1 MKKSIKKALKL
12 SPIFTILLFLST
24 TCTQNPEQQIVEEKK
39 NPEVTLFNTEKRILH
54 SEIIND
60 DFGIYVSLPYMYA
73 NTDTTYPVLY
83 CLDANVKFG
92 LISNV
97 VNNLGTLTKDI
108 PEIIVVGIAYPIK
121 GLEDWV
127 IGRNR
132 DLTPTSVP
140 EHEKYWVDR
149 LSQAT
154 GRDDIVVKS
163 GEADKF
169 LAFLSD
175 ELIPF
180 IESEYRVSSKDRAL
194 HGTSLGGLFTL
205 YALFQHSE
213 TFQRYFAGSP
223 SISWDEAFM
232 YKLENDFAASHKDLP
247 VRLFMCVGGLESEK
261 YINNMNKMADLLRSR
276 DYPNF
281 ELETLIFENE
291 THGSTVSASIGRGL
305 KMLYKNYYD

>member
-1 MKKSIKKALKL
+1 MIKSIKKALKL
-12 SPIFTILLFLST
+12 SLIFTILLFLST
-24 TCTQNPEQQIVEEKK
+24 TCTQNPEQQNAEEKK

-60 DFGIYVSLPYMYA
+60 DFEIYISLPYGYA
-73 NTDTTYPVLY
+73 YTDTTYPVLFS
-83 CLDANVKFG
+83 LDANVKFG

-97 VNNLGTLTKDI
+97 VNNLGTLTKEL
-108 PEIIVVGIAYPIK
+108 PEIIVVGIAYPII
-121 GLEDWV
+121 GLEDWI

-132 DLTPTSVP
+132 DMTPTSVP
-140 EHEKYWVDR
+140 EHEKFWVDR
-149 LSQAT
+149 LSKAT
-154 GRDDIVVKS
+154 GRDNIIITS

-169 LAFLSD
+169 FAFIRN

-180 IESEYRVSSKDRAL
+180 IESEYRVSSKDRTL

-205 YALFQHSE
+205 YALFQHPE

-232 YKLENDFAASHKDLP
+232 YDLENNFATSHKDLP

-261 YINNMNKMADLLRSR
+261 YINNMNKMAELLRSR

-281 ELETLIFENE
+281 ELETLIFDNE
-291 THGSTVSASIGRGL
+291 THGSTVSASIARGL
-305 KMLYKNYYD
+305 KMLYKD